1 MTHPRNPHHAPMRSL
16 LFAQDHVASR
26 QKHMRRAVW
35 AGTGLAALSAGIG
48 LAPLEPG
55 TSEHMLLVAGQVA
68 LLSAATAWLLRG
80 WLIWRRF
87 APVKDKAVLAALI
100 LGRRQNA
107 ELDATLYAVEQHHRP
122 LTRIEASLLLARYY
136 KEF

>member
-1 MTHPRNPHHAPMRSL
+1 M
-16 LFAQDHVASR
+16 
-26 QKHMRRAVW
+26 
-35 AGTGLAALSAGIG
+35 GLAVLGAGIV
-48 LAPLEPG
+48 LLPLEPG
-55 TSEHMLLVAGQVA
+55 TSEHLLLVAGQIG

-80 WLIWRRF
+80 WLVWRQF
-87 APVKDKAVLAALI
+87 APVKNKAVLAALI

-122 LTRIEASLLLARYY
+122 LTRIEAGLLLARYY